1 MIASFLPPHAFAA
14 PSFRRD
20 ALIFFSDLTNPA
32 RFSTINIL
40 CLSAFRTDTPGM
52 TFSEQEVRRMKEKL
66 RLTQMTTA
74 AG

>member
-1 MIASFLPPHAFAA
+1 M
-14 PSFRRD
+14 
-20 ALIFFSDLTNPA
+20 
-32 RFSTINIL
+32 NIL